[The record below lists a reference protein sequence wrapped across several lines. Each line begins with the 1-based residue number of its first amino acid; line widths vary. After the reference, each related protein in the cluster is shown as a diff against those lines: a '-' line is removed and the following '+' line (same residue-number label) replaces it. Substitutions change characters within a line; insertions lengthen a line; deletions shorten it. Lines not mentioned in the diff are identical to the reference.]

1 MFADRLRIAEVMVL
15 LNQTVEKF
23 FLGRPSDLAKVDRI
37 KILHWG
43 GNRNLTN
50 LYDSGDFSTTE
61 RVIIDFESG
70 W

>member
-23 FLGRPSDLAKVDRI
+23 FLGCPSDLAKVDRI

-43 GNRNLTN
+43 GNRILTN
-50 LYDSGDFSTTE
+50 LYDSGDFLTTE